1 MIEASCSIGQG
12 GADMVR
18 KDRKPSSRRNRKPP
32 VPTMDAAAIRDM
44 VEEQR
49 GRLMVAGTL
58 LDCVIDVE
66 KASGPLDER
75 RFPSLTEIA
84 RDLVTQSVRKLE
96 SAARDLDDYAEEMSA
111 ALRSRN
117 EVKECRTLY
126 LH

>member
-1 MIEASCSIGQG
+1 
-12 GADMVR
+12 MVR
-18 KDRKPSSRRNRKPP
+18 KDSRPRSRRSRKPP
-32 VPTMDAAAIRDM
+32 VPTMDASAIRDA

-66 KASGPLDER
+66 RASGPPDER

-84 RDLVTQSVRKLE
+84 RDLVNQSVRKLE
-96 SAARDLDDYAEEMSA
+96 SAARDLDDYAEEMEA

-117 EVKECRTLY
+117 EVKECPALY